1 MMFCALAAAAA
12 TSTVSRA
19 ITQTGSCKAPFSCV
33 HLHNVPIPSPQSSE
47 CLIRVNA
54 SSVNPSDVDTAESG
68 GCKNGCGADV
78 SGTII
83 KCNGGDLKPGDA
95 VWTLAQPAYSDY
107 VAQPVSQISRRPTS
121 LDHHH
126 AGTLPEVGLTS
137 LFSLKRTIAPPGTA
151 LPHGSP
157 WNAST
162 YPNLTVAVTAGAGGT
177 GMIGLQ
183 LAKAWGAKH
192 IATSTTGAAGEA
204 FVRSLGAD
212 IVFDYHKVD
221 MFDALPDNSVDIGV
235 CMHTCCSCSLFA
247 HNSPTH
253 APSPLSLPT
262 VYDNYGAPNT
272 AEKAMRV
279 IRPGGVYLLMPHGIC
294 YALKLQRPPCLA
306 KHPKPGVTQLNYDTG
321 PDFGANMKAGLD
333 ELAELVESG
342 KVIAPLDK
350 TFAFEKIASAFNYS
364 AGPGEGGVSGGH
376 HGKISVV
383 MSA

>member
-1 MMFCALAAAAA
+1 MQRRRL
-12 TSTVSRA
+12 
-19 ITQTGSCKAPFSCV
+19 QTGRRRGPW
-33 HLHNVPIPSPQSSE
+33 
-47 CLIRVNA
+47 RR
-54 SSVNPSDVDTAESG
+54 
-68 GCKNGCGADV
+68 
-78 SGTII
+78 
-83 KCNGGDLKPGDA
+83 
-95 VWTLAQPAYSDY
+95 PAYSDY
-107 VAQPVSQISRRPTS
+107 VAQPVSHISRRPTS

-204 FVRSLGAD
+204 FVLGAD

-221 MFDALPDNSVDIGV
+221 IL
-235 CMHTCCSCSLFA
+235 TLF
-247 HNSPTH
+247 PTIRSTWFTTTMEH
-253 APSPLSLPT
+253 QTQL
-262 VYDNYGAPNT
+262 
-272 AEKAMRV
+272 EKAMRV
-279 IRPGGVYLLMPHGIC
+279 IRPGGGSLLMPHGIC

-364 AGPGEGGVSGGH
+364 AGPGE
-376 HGKISVV
+376 
-383 MSA
+383 AA

>member
-1 MMFCALAAAAA
+1 MMFCAIAAAAA
-12 TSTVSRA
+12 ASTVSRA

-33 HLHNVPIPSPQSSE
+33 HLHNVPIPSPSSGE

-83 KCNGGDLKPGDA
+83 KCNGGDFKPGDA

-137 LFSLKRTIAPPGTA
+137 LFSLKRTIAPPGTS

-221 MFDALPDNSVDIGV
+221 IFDALPDNSVDV
-235 CMHTCCSCSLFA
+235 
-247 HNSPTH
+247 
-253 APSPLSLPT
+253 